1 MILDIFLIKYFYK
14 RIKSNAKKEVSEVR
28 EGYPP

>member
-1 MILDIFLIKYFYK
+1 MILDIFLIKYSYEK
-14 RIKSNAKKEVSEVR
+14 IKSNPKKEVSEVR